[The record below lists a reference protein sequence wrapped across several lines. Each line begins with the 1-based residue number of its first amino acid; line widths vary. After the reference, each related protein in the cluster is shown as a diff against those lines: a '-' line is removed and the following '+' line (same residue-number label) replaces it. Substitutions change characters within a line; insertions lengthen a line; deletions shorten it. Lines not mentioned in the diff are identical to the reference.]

1 MDLLGLRKIFPSVD
15 VKMLEE
21 GLRTAADPE
30 QVERCVQDLVQQ
42 NPKTSTLSSEEQAE
56 TLLSLFSVFGGSAFL
71 SRFALQNLNIFL
83 DSSFL
88 KNLYKQKKHSQ
99 FHEDIPR
106 VATKPQNFEQFC
118 AVLRRYKYE
127 QILRIAIRD
136 LRGLAPIEEITA
148 EISDLASACAEA
160 AYQACRHFLD
170 PQRIVKEKFVVMGM
184 GKLGGGELNFSSDI
198 DLIYLYETNHL
209 KPESPLQHR
218 DLPSTLHEY
227 FSRLSEK
234 VTRAL
239 SAITPEGFV
248 WRVDLRLRPDGN
260 QGPLCHS
267 ISGALTYYESWG
279 RTWERAALFKTR
291 PVAGDLE
298 LGEAFLKQLEPWLYR
313 RYLDFGTLED
323 IENLKEKINREVE
336 AQKRETWDLKLGIG
350 GIREVEFFIQTIQLV
365 NAGKNPRV
373 RERNTLQ
380 ALKQAAKEGLIEE
393 EIADSLSSAYRFYR
407 KVEHRL
413 QMLEERQTQRLP
425 SRPEEL
431 EKLARRSG
439 FSKTSDFISVLD
451 SHRQTVQKIFNT
463 LLGSSRRLEAT
474 DPEMERILREEVS
487 GEEILQW
494 LQDHRLQDPSVALK
508 NIRLLREGPPHTYF
522 SDKAKRAFERLGPLF
537 IKEVIASPNPDQAL
551 IHLERFVT
559 TIGSRGGIYSL
570 LLENPKTLKLLVNL
584 FGSSVFLSNFLIAHL
599 ELLDTLVLRGYAK
612 VQKTRVELEEELR
625 ESLKPLSNKEDRLI
639 ALRQFKNGEWLRIA
653 VNDLW
658 GDLDGISVSEQ
669 LSDLAEIALQNALD
683 MAQEEVK
690 KRFKIEP
697 PLAIFALGKLA
708 GRELNYHSDLDIIFI
723 TPNESSVPLE
733 AYTMA
738 AQRVISNLA
747 AVLPSGYL
755 YKVDTRLRPSGTRGP
770 LVTSLSTFENYNL
783 TQAAVWERLALT
795 RLRWIAGN
803 KVLEALVAHVVE
815 RCLKESRYSEM
826 DWREVDR
833 IRGRMEKELAHEEGE
848 KYNLKTGHGGLVDI
862 EFIVQRLELE
872 AAFAEPNTWKALE
885 RLQAA
890 GLLDPA
896 VGASLKEHYLF
907 LRRLENRLRVVG
919 DYSISE
925 LPKEGIALES
935 VARRM
940 GYSDLKE
947 KSAGEQLVGEYIQR
961 TSQVRGIYQR
971 FFSSSSPQRGEG
983 KR

>member
-1 MDLLGLRKIFPSVD
+1 MDLLGLRKTFPSVNA
-15 VKMLEE
+15 KILEE
-21 GLRTAADPE
+21 GLRTAADLE
-30 QVERCVQDLVQQ
+30 QVERCIQDLLQQ
-42 NPKTSTLSSEEQAE
+42 NPKRSTRSSEEQTE
-56 TLLSLFSVFGGSAFL
+56 TLLSLFAIFGGSAFL
-71 SRFALQNLNIFL
+71 SRFVLQNFDIFL
-83 DSSFL
+83 DISSSKSL
-88 KNLYKQKKHSQ
+88 HEQKPHSQ
-99 FHEDIPR
+99 FHKEIYNVIKNP
-106 VATKPQNFEQFC
+106 NIFEQFC
-118 AVLRRYKYE
+118 AVLRRHKYE

-136 LRGLAPIEEITA
+136 LRSLAPIEEITA
-148 EISDLASACAEA
+148 EISDLASACTEA

-170 PQRIVKEKFVVMGM
+170 PQQIVKEKFVVLGM

-198 DLIYLYETNHL
+198 DLIYLYDTNHL

-218 DLPSTLHEY
+218 GLPSTLHEY

-234 VTRAL
+234 ITRAL

-267 ISGALTYYESWG
+267 VTSALTYYESWG
-279 RTWERAALFKTR
+279 RTWERAALFKAR
-291 PVAGDLE
+291 PVAGNLE
-298 LGEAFLKQLEPWLYR
+298 LGESLLRQLEPWLYR

-323 IENLKEKINREVE
+323 IENLKERINREVE
-336 AQKRETWDLKLGIG
+336 AQKKETWDLKLGIG

-365 NAGKNPRV
+365 NAGKNPSV

-380 ALKQAAKEGLIEE
+380 ALKQAAEEGLIEE

-425 SRPEEL
+425 SKPEEL

-439 FSKTSDFISVLD
+439 FWKTSDFVSELD

-463 LLGSSRRLEAT
+463 LLGSSRRSEAT
-474 DPEMERILREEVS
+474 DPEMERILREEAS
-487 GEEILQW
+487 EKEILQW
-494 LQDHRLQDPSVALK
+494 LQDHRLQDPSAALK
-508 NIRLLREGPPHTYF
+508 NIRLLREGPPYAYF

-559 TIGSRGGIYSL
+559 AIGSRGGIYSL
-570 LLENPKTLKLLVNL
+570 LLENPKTLQLLVNL

-599 ELLDTLVLRGYAK
+599 ELLDALVLRGYAK
-612 VQKTRVELEEELR
+612 VQKTRAELEEELR
-625 ESLKPLSNKEDRLI
+625 ESLKSLSNKEDCLI
-639 ALRQFKNGEWLRIA
+639 ALRQFKNGEVLRIA

-658 GDLDGISVSEQ
+658 GDLDGVSVCEQ
-669 LSDLAEIALQNALD
+669 LSDLAEIALQNALG

-690 KRFKIEP
+690 KRFKIEA

-723 TPNESSVPLE
+723 IPNESSAPLE

-747 AVLPSGYL
+747 AILPSGYL

-783 TQAAVWERLALT
+783 TQAAVWEKLALT
-795 RLRWIAGN
+795 RFRWIAGN
-803 KVLEALVAHVVE
+803 KDLEALVTQAVE
-815 RCLKESRYSEM
+815 RCLKESRYLEA

-833 IRGRMEKELAHEEGE
+833 IRGRMEKELAHEEGG

-862 EFIVQRLELE
+862 EFIVQKLELE

-896 VGASLKEHYLF
+896 VGTSIKEHYLF
-907 LRRLENRLRVVG
+907 LRRLENRLRIVG
-919 DYSISE
+919 GYSVSE
-925 LPKEGIALES
+925 LPKERIALEA

-940 GYSDLKE
+940 GYADLQSKT
-947 KSAGEQLVGEYIQR
+947 AGEQLMEEYTKR
-961 TSQVRGIYQR
+961 TREIRKIYQR
-971 FFSSSSPQRGEG
+971 FFHRT
-983 KR
+983 